1 MKVFL
6 DTNVLLSA
14 VHSDGLCREL
24 LYWPSNTV
32 EHDENPFAL
41 PPKVKV
47 SYVISDRVIAEMSRI
62 LVTKFKYPAVKT
74 AALVSDIADLIP
86 LVLAAETTVPCPD
99 KADGWILADAVEAA
113 CDYFITGDRIVLG
126 LYSVQGMRII
136 SPREMMD
143 FLFTGKP
150 IPRLEAHQERAEYLA
165 KRLENHASITI

>member
-32 EHDENPFAL
+32 GHDENPFAL
-41 PPKVKV
+41 PPKVRVK
-47 SYVISDRVIAEMSRI
+47 YFISDRVIAELSRI

-86 LVLAAETTVPCPD
+86 LAPAAETTVPCPD
-99 KADGWILADAVEAA
+99 ESDGWILADAQQAG
-113 CDYFITGDRIVLG
+113 CDYFITGDRIVLS

-150 IPRLEAHQERAEYLA
+150 IPRFEAHEERAEYLA
-165 KRLENHASITI
+165 KRLENHAFAV

>member
-6 DTNVLLSA
+6 DTNVVLSA

-24 LYWPSNTV
+24 LYWPIDHAAENN
-32 EHDENPFAL
+32 NPFAV
-41 PPKVKV
+41 PPPLIVK
-47 SYVISDRVIAEMSRI
+47 YVISDRVITELSRI
-62 LVTKFKYPAVKT
+62 LVNKLKYPAAKT
-74 AALVSDIADLIP
+74 AELISEIADLIP
-86 LVLAAETTVPCPD
+86 LVPASEVSIPCPD
-99 KADGWILADAVEAA
+99 EADGWILADAIEAA

-150 IPRLEAHQERAEYLA
+150 IPRFEAHEERAEYLV
-165 KRLENHASITI
+165 KRLENQASLTI

>member
-41 PPKVKV
+41 PPKVRV
-47 SYVISDRVIAEMSRI
+47 SYFISDRVIAELSRI

-74 AALVSDIADLIP
+74 AVLVSDIADLIP
-86 LVLAAETTVPCPD
+86 LVPAAQTTVPCPD
-99 KADGWILADAVEAA
+99 KADGWILGDAVGAA

-126 LYSVQGMRII
+126 LYSVQGMHII

-150 IPRLEAHQERAEYLA
+150 IPRFEAHQERAEYLS
-165 KRLENHASITI
+165 KRLENQASLTI

>member
-1 MKVFL
+1 MKAFL
-6 DTNVLLSA
+6 DTNVILSA
-14 VHSDGLCREL
+14 VHSHGLCRDL
-24 LYWPSNTV
+24 LYWPSENA
-32 EHDENPFAL
+32 EKDNNPFSI
-41 PPKVKV
+41 PPKLVV
-47 SYVISDRVIAEMSRI
+47 EYVISDRVIAEMSRI
-62 LVTKFKYPAVKT
+62 LVIKFKYPTVKT

-86 LVLAAETTVPCPD
+86 LVPAAETTVPCPD
-99 KADGWILADAVEAA
+99 KADGWILADAVGAA

-150 IPRLEAHQERAEYLA
+150 IPRFEAHQERAEYLA

>member
-32 EHDENPFAL
+32 EQGDNPYAL
-41 PPKVKV
+41 PTKV
-47 SYVISDRVIAEMSRI
+47 SVKYAISDRVIAELSRI

-86 LVLAAETTVPCPD
+86 LVPAAETTVPCPD
-99 KADGWILADAVEAA
+99 KADGWILADAVEAK

-150 IPRLEAHQERAEYLA
+150 IPKFEAHQDRANYLE
-165 KRLENHASITI
+165 KRLSSV

>member
-32 EHDENPFAL
+32 DQGSNPFAL
-41 PPKVKV
+41 PPKMAVK
-47 SYVISDRVIAEMSRI
+47 YVISDRVIADLSRI

-74 AALVSDIADLIP
+74 AALVSDIADLIT
-86 LVLAAETTVPCPD
+86 LVPAAQTTVPCPD
-99 KADGWILADAVEAA
+99 KADGWILADALSAP
-113 CDYFITGDRIVLG
+113 CDYFITGDRLVLG

-150 IPRLEAHQERAEYLA
+150 IPRFEAHEDRATYLIN
-165 KRLENHASITI
+165 RLATV

>member
-24 LYWPSNTV
+24 LYWPANTV
-32 EHDENPFAL
+32 EHDENPFSL
-41 PPKVKV
+41 PPKIKVKYFV
-47 SYVISDRVIAEMSRI
+47 SDRVIAEMSRI

-86 LVLAAETTVPCPD
+86 LVPASDTTVPCPD
-99 KADGWILADAVEAA
+99 KADGWILADAHQAGCE
-113 CDYFITGDRIVLG
+113 YFITGDRVVLS

-150 IPRLEAHQERAEYLA
+150 IPKFEAHQDRAEYLA
-165 KRLENHASITI
+165 KRLEKVY

>member
-32 EHDENPFAL
+32 DQSDNPFAL
-41 PPKVKV
+41 PPKISIK
-47 SYVISDRVIAEMSRI
+47 YFISDRVIAEMSRI

-74 AALVSDIADLIP
+74 AALISDIADLIP
-86 LVLAAETTVPCPD
+86 LVPAAETTVPCPD
-99 KADGWILADAVEAA
+99 KADGWILADALAA
-113 CDYFITGDRIVLG
+113 PCDYFITGDRIVLG

-150 IPRLEAHQERAEYLA
+150 IPRFEAHEERANYLLN
-165 KRLENHASITI
+165 RLLAV